1 MLPKLRKPIGILK
14 QSLQP
19 ARAARKRLDA
29 LVDYLMAAG
38 DQVRARGYL
47 EKLLA
52 VDSGNPAALRLRE
65 RLPPGAAPA
74 PRSRPGGV
82 LSALH
87 HRPGVVFHAPFPTH
101 IATRG
106 HGARAYTRSS
116 LTSCP
121 VSN

>member
-52 VDSGNPAALRLRE
+52 VDPGNPAALRLRE
-65 RLPPGAAPA
+65 RLPPAP
-74 PRSRPGGV
+74 
-82 LSALH
+82 
-87 HRPGVVFHAPFPTH
+87 
-101 IATRG
+101 
-106 HGARAYTRSS
+106 
-116 LTSCP
+116 
-121 VSN
+121 